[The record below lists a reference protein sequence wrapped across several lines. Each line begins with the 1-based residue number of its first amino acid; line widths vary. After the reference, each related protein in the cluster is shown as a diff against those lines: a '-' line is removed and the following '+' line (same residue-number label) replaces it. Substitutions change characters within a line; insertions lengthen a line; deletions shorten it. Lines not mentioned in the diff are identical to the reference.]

1 MQVDFLI
8 VGQGLAGSV
17 LARTLLRAGKS
28 VHLVDTHRVNSASR
42 VAAGM
47 FNPIVF
53 KRLNK
58 SWMADE
64 ALPFAADFYQAWEQE
79 LGLNVWHPTPII
91 RIFPGQEAANDFAA
105 RSVSDGFAHILHTE
119 TRPDGEAQTAPF
131 GYGVVEGSGYLEL
144 GLLLDTQ
151 RQAWMDAGLHT
162 EADWREED
170 TEVTPDGVTWNGIT
184 ADHIILCQGHALLDG
199 SWFGDLP
206 LRRTKGEVVDV
217 HQPGLALSHIVNNG
231 RWAIPLGEGR
241 FRLGATYEWHTGDPS
256 ITPEARALLLDKLAP
271 VVGEHP
277 EVQAQ
282 RGGIRPAVKDRRP
295 LLGTHPQL
303 ARVHVFNGMG
313 TRGVMIAPTVA
324 EWMRDHMLGISSLP
338 EVADIQ
344 RYSELG

>member
-105 RSVSDGFAHILHTE
+105 RSASDGFAHILHTE

-151 RQAWMDAGLHT
+151 RQAWMDAGLHS

-256 ITPEARALLLDKLAP
+256 ITPEACALLLDKLAP

-324 EWMRDHMLGISSLP
+324 EWMRDHMLGVSSLP
-338 EVADIQ
+338 PVADIQ
-344 RYSELG
+344 RFSE

>member
-17 LARTLLRAGKS
+17 LARTLLSAEKS
-28 VHLVDTHRVNSASR
+28 VHLVDTHRVHSASR

-64 ALPFAADFYQAWEQE
+64 ALPFAADFYRAWEQE
-79 LGLNVWHPTPII
+79 LGWSAWHPTPII
-91 RIFPGQEAANDFAA
+91 RIFPDQEAANDFAA
-105 RSVSDGFAHILHTE
+105 RSASEGFDHILHTE
-119 TRPDGEAQTAPF
+119 IRPDGEAQTAPF

-144 GLLLDTQ
+144 GRLLDNQ
-151 RQAWMDAGLHT
+151 RSAWLNSGLQT

-170 TEVTPDGVTWNGIT
+170 TEVTPQGVRWQDIR
-184 ADHIILCQGHALLDG
+184 ASHVVLCQGHALLDG
-199 SWFGDLP
+199 TWFGHLP

-217 HQPGLALSHIVNNG
+217 YQPGLSLTHIVNNG

-277 EVQAQ
+277 QVEAQ

-295 LLGTHPQL
+295 MLGTHPQL

-313 TRGVMIAPTVA
+313 TRGVMIAPTA
-324 EWMRDHMLGISSLP
+324 AAWMRDHLLQTSPLP
-338 EVADIQ
+338 QVADIQ
-344 RYSELG
+344 RFNEKG

>member
-64 ALPFAADFYQAWEQE
+64 ALPFAAEFYRAWEQE

-105 RSVSDGFAHILHTE
+105 RSASDGFAHILHTE

-151 RQAWMDAGLHT
+151 RQVWMDAGLQS

-170 TEVTPDGVTWNGIT
+170 TDVTPDGVTWSGIT
-184 ADHIILCQGHALLDG
+184 AEHIILCQGHALLDG
-199 SWFGDLP
+199 TWFGNLP

-217 HQPGLALSHIVNNG
+217 HQPGLSLSHIVNNG

-295 LLGTHPQL
+295 LLGTHPQR

-324 EWMRDHMLGISSLP
+324 EWMRDHLLGIAPLP
-338 EVADIQ
+338 QVADIQ
-344 RYSELG
+344 RFSEEG

>member
-1 MQVDFLI
+1 MRVDYLI

-17 LARTLLRAGKS
+17 LARTMLRAGKT
-28 VHLVDTHRVNSASR
+28 VHVVDTHRVNSASR

-64 ALPFAADFYQAWEQE
+64 ALPFAADFYREWEQE
-79 LGLNVWHPTPII
+79 LGLHAWHPTPIL
-91 RIFPGQEAANDFAA
+91 RIFPSQEAANDFDA
-105 RSVSDGFAHILHTE
+105 RSAAEGFAHILHTN
-119 TRPDGEAQTAPF
+119 TRADGEAQDAPY
-131 GYGVVEGSGYLEL
+131 GYGAVEGSGYLEL

-151 RQAWMDAGLHT
+151 RQVWMDAGLHT
-162 EADWREED
+162 EADWCEQD
-170 TEVTPDGVTWNGIT
+170 TKVTPEGITWNGIT
-184 ADHIILCQGHALLDG
+184 AGHIVLCQGHALLDG
-199 SWFGDLP
+199 TWFGDLP

-217 HQPGLALSHIVNNG
+217 CQPGLSLSHIVNNG
-231 RWAIPLGEGR
+231 RWAIPMGEGR

-271 VVGEHP
+271 VVGAHP

-295 LLGTHPQL
+295 LLGTHPQM

-324 EWMRDHMLGISSLP
+324 EWMRDHLLGTASIP
-338 EVADIQ
+338 QVADVQ
-344 RYSELG
+344 RFRSEK

>member
-1 MQVDFLI
+1 M
-8 VGQGLAGSV
+8 

-105 RSVSDGFAHILHTE
+105 RSVSDGFAHLLCTE
-119 TRPDGEAQTAPF
+119 TRSDGEAQTAPF

-151 RQAWMDAGLHT
+151 RQAWMDAGQHT

-324 EWMRDHMLGISSLP
+324 EWMRDHMLGIYSLP
-338 EVADIQ
+338 QVVDIQ
-344 RYSELG
+344 RFSELGQK